1 MKKLVFY
8 SRLILLTISILIV
21 NGCATIIYN
30 AIPLKDIS
38 KTSGKYYVGTQ
49 NYYLVDSSRSMW
61 FTNDI
66 SGPREISVK
75 IWYPADEKNLIKK
88 APYVDDEELISEA
101 LSNRLG
107 VPKALMKRA
116 GGIECNSWLDAIPIK
131 GNFPILIYSH
141 GHQSL
146 KIANTFQAEELASN
160 GYIVIAPDHT
170 YDAAITVLDN
180 QRVIY
185 SKSKLPSNDQQASKQ
200 EMIDRVKK
208 QLKIRT
214 ADISFLLETMNHK
227 FSHDNKFIGSAD
239 TSRIGIFGH
248 SFGGCTSIMS
258 GFNDNRIDAVL
269 GLDAYFLPLSANII
283 KEDMNK
289 PFVHLGQVSWGNSN
303 NYKLMEDIGKK
314 NSKPSIHFSVDGSKH
329 YDFTDFSQFTR
340 LTKKFGSGDVS
351 PIMIRKIMNVIMTDF
366 FNDKSKSGK
375 KFDPEVYQQMFSEI
389 NHYVY

>member
-1 MKKLVFY
+1 MEKLVFY
-8 SRLILLTISILIV
+8 SKLILLSIYILII
-21 NGCATIIYN
+21 NACATIVYN

-49 NYYLVDSSRSMW
+49 NFYLVDSSRSMW
-61 FTNDI
+61 FTDDI
-66 SGPREISVK
+66 SGLREISVK
-75 IWYPADEKNLIKK
+75 VWYPADEKNLVKK
-88 APYVDDEELISEA
+88 ASYIDDEELISDA
-101 LSNRLG
+101 LSKRLG
-107 VPKALMKRA
+107 VPKALMRRA
-116 GGIECNSWLDAIPIK
+116 GGIECNSWLNAIPLK

-160 GYIVIAPDHT
+160 GFIIIAPDHT

-185 SKSKLPSNDQQASKQ
+185 SKSKLPNNNQESSEQ

-214 ADISFLLETMNHK
+214 ADIRFLIETMNYK
-227 FSHDNKFIGSAD
+227 FSYDNNFIGSAD

-258 GFNDNRIDAVL
+258 AYNDNRIDAVL

-283 KEDMNK
+283 KKDMNK
-289 PFVHLGQVSWGNSN
+289 PFVHLGQISWGNSN
-303 NYKLMEDIGKK
+303 NYKLMESIGKN

-351 PIMIRKIMNVIMTDF
+351 PKMIRKIMNAIMLDF
-366 FNDKSKSGK
+366 FNDKLKGGP
-375 KFDPEVYQQMFSEI
+375 KFDPDLYLEAFSGI
-389 NHYVY
+389 TYYVY

>member
-1 MKKLVFY
+1 
-8 SRLILLTISILIV
+8 
-21 NGCATIIYN
+21 
-30 AIPLKDIS
+30 
-38 KTSGKYYVGTQ
+38 
-49 NYYLVDSSRSMW
+49 MW
-61 FTNDI
+61 FTDDI

-75 IWYPADEKNLIKK
+75 IWYPANEKNLITK

-101 LSNRLG
+101 LSKRLG
-107 VPKALMKRA
+107 VPKALMRRA
-116 GGIECNSWLDAIPIK
+116 GGIKCNSWLDAIPIK

-185 SKSKLPSNDQQASKQ
+185 SKSKLPNNDQQASEQ
-200 EMIDRVKK
+200 EMTERVKK

-214 ADISFLLETMNHK
+214 ADISFLIGTMNHK
-227 FSHDNKFIGSAD
+227 FSSDNKFIGSAD

-248 SFGGCTSIMS
+248 SFGGCTSVMS
-258 GFNDNRIDAVL
+258 SFNDNRIDAVL
-269 GLDAYFLPLSANII
+269 GLDTYFLPLSASII
-283 KEDMNK
+283 KKDLNK

-303 NYKLMEDIGKK
+303 NYKLMEAIGKK
-314 NSKPSIHFSVDGSKH
+314 NSRPSIHFSVDGSKH

-351 PIMIRKIMNVIMTDF
+351 PKMIRKIMNVIMTDF
-366 FNDKSKSGK
+366 FNDKLKSGRE
-375 KFDPEVYQQMFSEI
+375 FDPDIYLEAFSELT
-389 NHYVY
+389 HYVY